1 MVVQYMSSFG
11 STARFD
17 ETFLMFI
24 KMDSKSFTSNFI
36 VFLML
41 EWIFVVILSAIM
53 YKKMSIL
60 LLLLLFLGKNS

>member
-11 STARFD
+11 STDRFD

-24 KMDSKSFTSNFI
+24 KMDSKSFSSNFI

-60 LLLLLFLGKNS
+60 LLLLFF